1 MKKVIAILLMAV
13 LVAGIV
19 SAKELETYERKSLFL
34 FPVQFSADVD
44 QALVTQERREKID
57 TEIYDMVVKEFT
69 RVDFFDVQAEQSF
82 TAFLENADAYI
93 RDNAQ
98 NIASQRMDA
107 DGKFKEAMVTLDDLL
122 KTLENSYA
130 LVPYVDSIKEEV
142 KTKTFEEGDKD
153 VDLPVSYKYVIY
165 MHLDLY
171 STSTGAKLR
180 TIKANNGSNLMGML
194 FSSVGDSLVND
205 DSRKTE
211 DELEALKA
219 RQFNAAV
226 SGLLTVLKKDM
237 RAIPEF
243 KIKAVASTVTAGSI
257 GFDMGKDTGIRMDQR
272 YKAYTYD
279 AEGNRHMTAF
289 AKIRKIDANY
299 SEAQVLIGRS
309 EEGDQIMED
318 PKLGLNIYAGLAFV
332 PFTMEYAETGGSDE
346 IYTGQNMAFLI
357 GAEYNLA
364 SSTNI
369 SEFYLTANLRVSS
382 PKCEDFPDNPMLEGY
397 IEGYSMTVSTAD
409 VGIMKKFYLSRL
421 AITLGLSGAYTSYEL
436 TDEDDKVFSTIKGN
450 SIGATF
456 RGGAEFLLTP
466 EIFAYGN
473 ITYDMIGNPSEIDV
487 DGTTVSLDTYTL
499 EPLSPKKIETFNAG
513 GVGMA
518 FGIGITF

>member
-34 FPVQFSADVD
+34 FPAQFSADID
-44 QALVTQERREKID
+44 PALVTQERREKID
-57 TEIYDMVVKEFT
+57 TEIYNMVVKEFT

-93 RDNAQ
+93 RNNARD
-98 NIASQRMDA
+98 IASQRMDA

-142 KTKTFEEGDKD
+142 KTKSFQEGDKE

-180 TIKANNGSNLMGML
+180 TIKVNNGSNLMGML

-211 DELEALKA
+211 DELEALKT

-243 KIKAVASTVTAGSI
+243 QIKAVASTVTAGSI

-309 EEGDQIMED
+309 EEGDQIIED

-332 PFTMEYAETGGSDE
+332 PFKLAVMNDDHVFIE
-346 IYTGQNMAFLI
+346 GQHAAFLA
-357 GAEYNLA
+357 GAEYSLA
-364 SSTNI
+364 SSLNI
-369 SEFYLTANLRVSS
+369 SELYLTANARIAAPSFEDPETS
-382 PKCEDFPDNPMLEGY
+382 PGLTDEW
-397 IEGYSMTVSTAD
+397 SMNVSTID
-409 VGIMKKFYLSRL
+409 VGLMKKFYLSRL
-421 AITLGLSGAYTSYEL
+421 AITAGLSGTYSSYSWVL
-436 TDEDDKVFSTIKGN
+436 DEGAEEYSAH
-450 SIGATF
+450 SIGMTV
-456 RGGAEFLLTP
+456 RGGAEILITP
-466 EIFAYGN
+466 EFTAFGQL
-473 ITYDMIGNPSEIDV
+473 TYDVLGNPSEITEEIS
-487 DGTTVSLDTYTL
+487 GDTWSMEEMWL
-499 EPLSPKKIETFNAG
+499 EDFNAG
-513 GVGMA
+513 GIGLA

>member
-1 MKKVIAILLMAV
+1 MKKVIAMLLMAV
-13 LVAGIV
+13 LVAGMV

-34 FPVQFSADVD
+34 FPAQFSADVD

-98 NIASQRMDA
+98 SIASQRMDA

-142 KTKTFEEGDKD
+142 KTKTFKEGDED

-318 PKLGLNIYAGLAFV
+318 PKLGVNVYAGMAFV
-332 PFTMEYAETGGSDE
+332 PFKLAVMNDGPVFIE
-346 IYTGQNMAFLI
+346 GQHAAFLV

-364 SSTNI
+364 SSLNI
-369 SEFYLTANLRVSS
+369 SELYLTANARISAPS
-382 PKCEDFPDNPMLEGY
+382 FEEPEGMPP
-397 IEGYSMTVSTAD
+397 GVMDDWTMNVSTID
-409 VGIMKKFYLSRL
+409 VGLMKKFYLSRL
-421 AITLGLSGAYTSYEL
+421 AITAGLSGTYSSFSWVP
-436 TDEDDKVFSTIKGN
+436 DEGVEEYSAH
-450 SIGATF
+450 SIGMTV
-456 RGGAEFLLTP
+456 RGGAEILITP
-466 EIFAYGN
+466 EFTAFAQL
-473 ITYDMIGNPSEIDV
+473 TYDVLGNPTEITEEISGNTFSMD
-487 DGTTVSLDTYTL
+487 DMWL
-499 EPLSPKKIETFNAG
+499 EDFNPG

>member
-44 QALVTQERREKID
+44 QALVTQERRDKID

-93 RDNAQ
+93 RDNARD
-98 NIASQRMDA
+98 IASQRMDA

-122 KTLENSYA
+122 KTLENSYT

-180 TIKANNGSNLMGML
+180 TIKVNNGSNLMGML

-211 DELEALKA
+211 DELEALKT

-237 RAIPEF
+237 RALPEF
-243 KIKAVASTVTAGSI
+243 KIKTVASTVTAGSI

-318 PKLGLNIYAGLAFV
+318 PKLGLNIYAGMAFV
-332 PFTMEYAETGGSDE
+332 PFKLAPINGGPALIE
-346 IYTGQNMAFLI
+346 GQHAAFLA

-364 SSTNI
+364 SSLNI
-369 SEFYLTANLRVSS
+369 SELYLTANARISAPS
-382 PKCEDFPDNPMLEGY
+382 FEDIVPDDWTMNVAT
-397 IEGYSMTVSTAD
+397 ID
-409 VGIMKKFYLSRL
+409 VGLMKKFYLSRL
-421 AITLGLSGAYTSYEL
+421 AITAGLSGTYSSYSWAPDDETWEYTAHSMGM
-436 TDEDDKVFSTIKGN
+436 TV
-450 SIGATF
+450 
-456 RGGAEFLLTP
+456 RGGAEILITP
-466 EIFAYGN
+466 EFTAFGQL
-473 ITYDMIGNPSEIDV
+473 TYDVLGNPTEI
-487 DGTTVSLDTYTL
+487 TEEVSGDTFSMDDMWL
-499 EPLSPKKIETFNAG
+499 EDFNAG